1 MHLRVGDWGEGIWLP
16 ECWPGWLHLCG
27 WCDGGEPGDGVFRRA
42 LPLPTIPCSFLSMS
56 SVLFVKLKYSRK
68 ISSLCSTQDQETQN
82 DEWSH
87 DLRTCTSLYNLD
99 KHGVA
104 LPLPPAC
111 LPTPP
116 PGVTWAVSVLWRGG
130 NVSVTYMHVPFSFTG
145 HNSAAKLDST
155 LGWFLE
161 YMLPLFLSSQLSPE
175 TSICSG
181 FLPIPS
187 ESLFLLVGL
196 DHAQGLRTQ
205 LLSSDSELLVIRSI
219 CSVVFNHLAH
229 WDHPRRK

>member
-1 MHLRVGDWGEGIWLP
+1 MFSPNLIYCCLLEFIFHCIQLTLWLRPQTTTMRSKNKSFQEKRDDWSLWPSTIWM
-16 ECWPGWLHLCG
+16 W
-27 WCDGGEPGDGVFRRA
+27 
-42 LPLPTIPCSFLSMS
+42 I
-56 SVLFVKLKYSRK
+56 
-68 ISSLCSTQDQETQN
+68 STQGFAYDIYSIN
-82 DEWSH
+82 W
-87 DLRTCTSLYNLD
+87 L
-99 KHGVA
+99 A

-130 NVSVTYMHVPFSFTG
+130 NVSVTSMHVPFSFTG